1 MSIHHTAIVDP
12 KAEIGKDVSIGPY
25 SIVGPEVKIG
35 ENSTIGSHV
44 QIEGKSLIGKNCEI
58 YQGASLGGNPQILG
72 FDVDMP
78 SSIKIGDRTQIRE
91 YVTVHR
97 SGFENGVTEVG
108 EDCLLMAYTH
118 VAHDCIVGNHVV
130 MVNYTGLP
138 GHIVV
143 EDRAF
148 ISGLVGIHQF
158 ARIGKY
164 AMVGGMAAVRKDVIP
179 FSLVEG
185 YPARLVGVNSVGL
198 RRNDFPPKIRSAI
211 KSAIKMIKD
220 PDLNTSQAIEKIE
233 SEIEM
238 IPEIRYLVDF
248 INASS
253 RGITK

>member
-1 MSIHHTAIVDP
+1 MPIHHTAIIDP
-12 KAEIGKDVSIGPY
+12 KAQIGKNVSVGPFSVIGPK
-25 SIVGPEVKIG
+25 VQIG

-44 QIEGKSLIGKNCEI
+44 QIEGKSVIGKNCEI

-72 FDVDMP
+72 FDVNIS
-78 SSIKIGDRTQIRE
+78 SSIRIGDRTQIRE
-91 YVTVHR
+91 YVTIHR
-97 SGFENGVTEVG
+97 SGFEDGVTQVG

-118 VAHDCIVGNHVV
+118 VAHDCLIGNHVV

-143 EDRAF
+143 EDKAF

-179 FSLVEG
+179 FALVEG
-185 YPARLVGVNSVGL
+185 NPARLVGLNSVGL
-198 RRNDFPPKIRSAI
+198 RRNDFAPKIRSSI

-220 PDLNTSQAIEKIE
+220 PDLNTSQAAEKIE

-238 IPEIRYLVDF
+238 VPEIRYLVDF

>member
-12 KAEIGKDVSIGPY
+12 KAQIGNDVSIGPF
-25 SIVGPEVKIG
+25 SIIGPEVQIG
-35 ENSTIGSHV
+35 EGSTIGSHV
-44 QIEGKSLIGKNCEI
+44 QIEGKSLIGKNCEV

-72 FDVDMP
+72 FDADTP

-97 SGFENGVTEVG
+97 SGFENGVTQVG

-118 VAHDCIVGNHVV
+118 VAHDCIIGNHVV

-158 ARIGKY
+158 AKIGKY

-198 RRNDFPPKIRSAI
+198 RRNDFPPKIRSSI
-211 KSAIKMIKD
+211 KSAVKMIKD
-220 PDLNTSQAIEKIE
+220 PSLNTSQAVQKIE

>member
-1 MSIHHTAIVDP
+1 MPIHHTAIIDS
-12 KAEIGKDVSIGPY
+12 KAQIGKDVSIGPY
-25 SIVGPEVKIG
+25 SIVGSKVQIG
-35 ENSTIGSHV
+35 ENSIIGSHV
-44 QIEGKSLIGKNCEI
+44 QIEGSSIIGKNCEI

-72 FDVDMP
+72 FDADIS

-97 SGFENGVTEVG
+97 SGVENGVTQIG
-108 EDCLLMAYTH
+108 DDCLLMAYTH
-118 VAHDCIVGNHVV
+118 VAHDCIIGNHVV

-185 YPARLVGVNSVGL
+185 YPARLVGLNSVGL
-198 RRNDFPPKIRSAI
+198 RRGDFPPKIRSSI

-220 PDLNTSQAIEKIE
+220 PKLNVSQAVEKIE
-233 SEIEM
+233 REIEM

-253 RGITK
+253 RGITI